1 MATEALILTGVG
13 VYLVIMIAM
22 VAGVFGSVAL
32 ATQGINPPRPLS
44 DIDGNAVAL
53 ADRIATFRSAGS

>member
-1 MATEALILTGVG
+1 
-13 VYLVIMIAM
+13 MIAM